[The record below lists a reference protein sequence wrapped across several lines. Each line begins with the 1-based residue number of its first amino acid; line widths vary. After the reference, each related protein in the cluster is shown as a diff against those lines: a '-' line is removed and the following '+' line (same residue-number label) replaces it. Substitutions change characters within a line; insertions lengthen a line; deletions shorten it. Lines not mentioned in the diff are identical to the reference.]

1 MIKKKGL
8 ENALPVQVH
17 PHKLRHSF
25 ATEMLRGGADIKV
38 IQELMGHASTNTTGV
53 YLHLDI
59 GDLKKVYDNN
69 HPLALKGS
77 DNHGDDLNRK
87 KDDMK

>member
-1 MIKKKGL
+1 
-8 ENALPVQVH
+8 
-17 PHKLRHSF
+17 
-25 ATEMLRGGADIKV
+25 MLRGGADIKV

-69 HPLALKGS
+69 HPLALQSSENTG
-77 DNHGDDLNRK
+77 NNLNSE
-87 KDDMK
+87 KDEIK